1 VTQTVEAEW
10 DAEKR
15 HQRTEERTLGVPGPI
30 GYGRERIIVASRG
43 WPKAVVISIEELE
56 DALAVQ
62 EALDAYEAG
71 ETTSWQKVKAELVE
85 DAHQTA
91 D

>member
-1 VTQTVEAEW
+1 VTQTVEAER

-43 WPKAVVISIEELE
+43 WPKAAVISIEELE
-56 DALAVQ
+56 EALAAQ
-62 EALDAYEAG
+62 EALDAYEEG
-71 ETTSWQKVKAELVE
+71 ETTPWDKVKAELAE
-85 DAHQTA
+85 DTDEMA